1 MYVIEPMKLNRLQ
14 ARPIVSN
21 RSLRVQFGAQP
32 SKVESQL
39 TAECITEPSPIG
51 ARKTQLLALG
61 QAIATKA
68 VEHETGDAE
77 KLNVKPTQL

>member
-1 MYVIEPMKLNRLQ
+1 MYVIEKMKLNRLQ

-21 RSLRVQFGAQP
+21 RSLRAQFGAQP
-32 SKVESQL
+32 SKVESQH
-39 TAECITEPSPIG
+39 TADCLSEPSPVG

-68 VEHETGDAE
+68 VDHKEGDDT
-77 KLNVKPTQL
+77 KLDVKPTQL